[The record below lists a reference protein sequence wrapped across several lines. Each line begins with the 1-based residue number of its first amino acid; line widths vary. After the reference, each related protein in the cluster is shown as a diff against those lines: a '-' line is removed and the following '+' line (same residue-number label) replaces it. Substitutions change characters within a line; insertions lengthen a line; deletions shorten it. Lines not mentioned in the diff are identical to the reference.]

1 MQLHFED
8 AFVNL
13 MPALLNAILI
23 VLEIT
28 CLSFLLALVLAFL
41 IALGRLSNKRVL
53 RGFLV
58 CVVEFFRGT
67 PLLVQCFYIY
77 FVFPVIFKM
86 IGLNITVTAISSGI
100 IGFGINYGCYM
111 SEIVR
116 SSILAVDRG
125 QLEAGLALGF
135 THKQAVMRFVLPPA
149 IRNSIPVF
157 GNYLITMIK
166 DTSILSSISVSEML
180 LVTKNYAG
188 RTFQTIESYTILALV
203 YFAISLPLS
212 QLVRVIE
219 RKTKKSV

>member
-1 MQLHFED
+1 
-8 AFVNL
+8 
-13 MPALLNAILI
+13 
-23 VLEIT
+23 
-28 CLSFLLALVLAFL
+28 
-41 IALGRLSNKRVL
+41 
-53 RGFLV
+53 
-58 CVVEFFRGT
+58 
-67 PLLVQCFYIY
+67 
-77 FVFPVIFKM
+77 
-86 IGLNITVTAISSGI
+86 
-100 IGFGINYGCYM
+100 M